1 MRLAVLALVLPLAA
15 CVRTPPAAA
24 PAPAPVAI
32 AAPPVNMDTVFAGAL
47 PALPAMKVRAS
58 EADAAL
64 MRERLLMVPVAGVRP
79 DQVRDTFDDARGGG
93 RTHRA
98 IDILVPRGTPV
109 VAADEGIVFKVR
121 ENRAG
126 GRTVY
131 MLDPERRLV
140 YYYAHL
146 ERWADGLAEG
156 QVLAKGDVIGYVG
169 TTGNAPRDTPHLHFQ
184 VMRLDDPKRYWDG
197 PPLDP
202 RPFFAHDGRPNVPDR
217 QATR

>member
-1 MRLAVLALVLPLAA
+1 MRRLALLPVVLLLAA
-15 CVRTPPAAA
+15 CVRTPPAA
-24 PAPAPVAI
+24 PAPAPTPVVVVDPAP
-32 AAPPVNMDTVFAGAL
+32 AAEFAMPPGAR
-47 PALPAMKVRAS
+47 VS
-58 EADAAL
+58 ETDARVL
-64 MRERLLMVPVAGVRP
+64 HERQLMVPVEGVRP
-79 DQVRDTFDDARGGG
+79 EQVPDTYDAPRGGG

-98 IDILVPRGTPV
+98 IDILAPRGTSV
-109 VAADEGIVFKVR
+109 LAADAGLVFKVR
-121 ENRAG
+121 KNRAG

-146 ERWADGLAEG
+146 DRWADGLAEG

-197 PPLDP
+197 SPLDP
-202 RPFFAHDGRPNVPDR
+202 RPFFVHDGRPNAPDR

>member
-1 MRLAVLALVLPLAA
+1 MRRILPIALLLSA
-15 CVRTPPAAA
+15 CVRPSPVLPAPEPAVVLMAPPTAMDTVFAAAA
-24 PAPAPVAI
+24 PAPL
-32 AAPPVNMDTVFAGAL
+32 AGI
-47 PALPAMKVRAS
+47 KVRVS
-58 EADAAL
+58 EADAL
-64 MRERLLMVPVAGVRP
+64 VLRERLLMVPVAGVRP
-79 DQVRDTFDDARGGG
+79 DQVRDTFEEPRGGG

-98 IDILVPRGTPV
+98 IDIVVPRGTPV
-109 VAADEGIVFKVR
+109 VAADEGVVFKVR

-131 MLDPERRLV
+131 MLDPARRLV

-146 ERWADGLAEG
+146 DRWAEGLAEG
-156 QVLAKGDVIGYVG
+156 QALEKGDVIGYVG

-197 PPLDP
+197 QPLDP
-202 RPFFAHDGRPNVPDR
+202 RPFFAQDGRPNVPDR